1 MEVKILITLQI
12 TMKTTIILVI
22 NPIVFPQAII
32 TLNLIIKLIIVKM
45 TLELMLR
52 WMIIKRRIYLIEI
65 IKLTNTVSIK
75 ITKFKL

>member
-1 MEVKILITLQI
+1 
-12 TMKTTIILVI
+12 
-22 NPIVFPQAII
+22 
-32 TLNLIIKLIIVKM
+32 VKM